1 MHRID
6 RPWTSRGVPWRV
18 VAVLVAAVV
27 VLLPAIPAVAVP
39 TARAEVRAAECVVEV
54 PGGSRCGELS
64 VPISREVPDSA
75 QATLP
80 YVVVPATLDTG
91 RAPLVYL
98 AGDTPLS
105 ELDVAALTVER
116 GLAADRDVVLVERRG
131 GADAAPTLAC
141 DPAAEA
147 FRSAL
152 GTEGSR
158 EERVTAVAAAF
169 TSCAEGWQEDGF
181 SAGDFGVQAA
191 AADLRDLR
199 QELGYAR
206 WTVLA
211 VGSSAGVA
219 LTAAGVDPEGVEG
232 VVLDGPDLG
241 APRIVSSGGLE
252 AALSVIRARGDDR
265 APTPSSPD
273 ETETSDAGPATAS
286 APILDTSW
294 SAARL
299 TAASEALTASP
310 HRTTGARPTTIGGD
324 ALLTL
329 VSHALSDPTTQAAL
343 PVLLETVADGHRA
356 ALDPLAAAAVDDLSQ
371 GGVLGRVLGCS
382 TAAWP
387 GAAER
392 TDPGTPTTTLL
403 EDVAAAACTAFGV
416 AASPAPSPLDRP
428 LLVVS
433 APEQDA
439 AWASP
444 PSTWSASAIAAV
456 FPGSGAIPT
465 ANSSCASVAVR
476 SWLSEPSSY
485 RAALCAGDDAAIPVI
500 DAAAVSP
507 SARWVTDTTGRG
519 GPWLVLALPMLFA
532 LVAIGWSIA
541 WAYRLLAQALR
552 REPVQ
557 DGLRLGIAPVFGA
570 SWAVGAAALLLRDG
584 LTNPAVGLIGVP
596 AALPWLSIA
605 LLVSCLGLVPVWEG
619 AHRGSRVRIAA
630 ISTLWAAT
638 ALWTAVYVLAWW

>member
-1 MHRID
+1 M
-6 RPWTSRGVPWRV
+6 
-18 VAVLVAAVV
+18 VLVAAVI
-27 VLLPAIPAVAVP
+27 LLPALPVLAAP
-39 TARAEVRAAECVVEV
+39 TARAEVRTAECVVEV

-64 VPISREVPDSA
+64 VPISREVAESA

-91 RAPLVYL
+91 RMPLVYL

-105 ELDVAALTVER
+105 ELDVSALAVER
-116 GLAADRDVVLVERRG
+116 GLAADRDVVFVERRG

-141 DPAAEA
+141 DPAVEA

-158 EERVTAVAAAF
+158 EERVAAVAAAF
-169 TSCAEGWQEDGF
+169 TGCAEAWQEDGF
-181 SAGDFGVQAA
+181 SASDFGVQAA

-206 WTVLA
+206 WTLLA

-219 LTAAGVDPEGVEG
+219 LTATGVDPEGVEG
-232 VVLDGPDLG
+232 VLLDGPDLG
-241 APRIVSSGGLE
+241 APGIVSSGGVE
-252 AALSVIRARGDDR
+252 ASLSMIRARGDDR
-265 APTPSSPD
+265 APSPSTPE
-273 ETETSDAGPATAS
+273 ETGTSDAGPATAS

-294 SAARL
+294 SAERL

-310 HRTTGARPTTIGGD
+310 HRTGGARPTTIGGD
-324 ALLTL
+324 ALLAL
-329 VSHALSDPTTQAAL
+329 VSHGLSDPTTQAAL

-356 ALDPLAAAAVDDLSQ
+356 PLDPLAAAAVDDLSR

-387 GAAER
+387 GATER
-392 TDPGTPTTTLL
+392 TGPEPQTTTLL

-416 AASPAPSPLDRP
+416 AASPTPPPLDLP

-444 PSTWSASAIAAV
+444 PTDLATAAVAAV
-456 FPGSGAIPT
+456 FPGSGAVPT
-465 ANSSCASVAVR
+465 ANSSCASVMVR
-476 SWLSEPSSY
+476 SWLSEPSSH

-500 DAAAVSP
+500 DAADVST
-507 SARWVTDTTGRG
+507 SARWSADTAGIG
-519 GPWLVLALPMLFA
+519 GPWPVLVLPILFA

-541 WAYRLLAQALR
+541 WAYRLFAQALR
-552 REPVQ
+552 HEPVQ
-557 DGLRLGIAPVFGA
+557 AGLRLGIAPVFGA
-570 SWAVGAAALLLRDG
+570 SWAVGAAALLVRDG
-584 LTNPAVGLIGVP
+584 LSSPAVGLIGVP

-605 LLVSCLGLVPVWEG
+605 LLVSCMGLVPVWEG
-619 AHRGSRVRIAA
+619 ARRGSRVRTVA

-638 ALWTAVYVLAWW
+638 ALWTTIYVLAWW